1 MDRRIFMAAMAA
13 WLAADRAQAD
23 GLFRTQALAEN
34 SVARHFK
41 PMPSTLR
48 LPDVKLQSAAGWKSW
63 SDLVGQPALVPVW
76 AEWCA
81 PCLAEARDLAV
92 LQRRYGCKGVTILSL
107 LSNSAKKLDMVGAR
121 AMLARMDADSLPL
134 WIEPDGGDRVATSLT
149 RTETSSVDLP
159 CVLLFDKKGRVRARS
174 QGFVMQPQAGMQMG
188 RHTLDD
194 DEKNAMLNMHSE
206 WAGPDGDAFVR
217 ALCQGALTD

>member
-1 MDRRIFMAAMAA
+1 MAGMAG

-23 GLFRTQALAEN
+23 GLFRTKALAEN

-41 PMPSTLR
+41 PMPPDLK

-63 SDLVGQPALVPVW
+63 RDLMGQPALVAVW

-92 LQRRYGCKGVTILSL
+92 LQRRYDGKGITILSL
-107 LSNSAKKLDMVGAR
+107 LSHSAKKLDLDGAR
-121 AMLARMDADSLPL
+121 ALLARMDADSLPL
-134 WIEPDGGDRVATSLT
+134 WIEPDGGDRVASSLT
-149 RTETSSVDLP
+149 RTETSPVDLP
-159 CVLLFDKKGRVRARS
+159 CVLLFDKGGRVRARS
-174 QGFVMQPQAGMQMG
+174 LGFVMQPQAGMQLG

-194 DEKNAMLNMHSE
+194 DEKDAMLNMRSE

-217 ALCQGALTD
+217 ALCQGALED